1 MRTLIRWNPFSE
13 MAPMRRAMDRMFDEV
28 WTPTIWHER
37 RHAFP
42 VDLSETDDAVVA
54 KAALPGVN
62 PEEVDVSVND
72 DFLTIKG
79 ETKQEMKDERE
90 QYLHRELTY
99 GAFSRTVQLPA
110 SVDHEKATAE
120 YEGGVLTV
128 TLPKLEGQRARTI
141 KVHSK

>member
-1 MRTLIRWNPFSE
+1 
-13 MAPMRRAMDRMFDEV
+13 MRRAMDRMFDEV

-62 PEEVDVSVND
+62 PDEVEVSVNED
-72 DFLTIKG
+72 LLTIKA
-79 ETKQEMKDERE
+79 EAKHEEKDERE
-90 QYLHRELTY
+90 RYLHRELTY
-99 GAFSRTVQLPA
+99 GAFSRTVQLPT
-110 SVDHEKATAE
+110 SVDSEKATAE

>member
-1 MRTLIRWNPFSE
+1 MRALIRWDPFRE
-13 MAPMRRAMDRMFDEV
+13 MAPRRRALDRLFSEF

>member
-1 MRTLIRWNPFSE
+1 
-13 MAPMRRAMDRMFDEV
+13 MRRAMDRMFDEV

-62 PEEVDVSVND
+62 PDEVEVSVNED
-72 DFLTIKG
+72 LLTIKA
-79 ETKQEMKDERE
+79 EAKHEEKDERE
-90 QYLHRELTY
+90 RYLHRELTY
-99 GAFSRTVQLPA
+99 GAFSRTVQLPT
-110 SVDHEKATAE
+110 SVDSEKATAE
-120 YEGGVLTV
+120 YEGGVLTI